1 MSSNFLN
8 HEITPHHRHGAAA
21 RLQRLHQY
29 LWAINRP
36 MTILFWAMV
45 VTSLLGIVGMLL
57 DPRLVL
63 GQSNWAKTTKFSLSI
78 LLYAGSMLWIFGFD
92 TLRPRLSRFI
102 LTAGAWILGL
112 EMALIIFQGARAVP
126 MHFNNATT
134 FDATLFSIMGATI
147 TIFWFINALGVGV
160 LIAQQ
165 VSSPILAWALRL
177 GFVIALLGMLQ
188 GFLMTNPSPE
198 QRALLEAGHTP
209 TMIGAHTIGAPDG
222 GPGLPV
228 LGWSTTHGD
237 LRIGHFVGLHALQI
251 VPLLG
256 LLLMRWPATWL
267 TLRQRLALLWTGA
280 LGYLGL
286 TALVTWQALR
296 GQPLLA
302 PDLWTVTGALLL
314 VAATIGTTAVIILYA
329 RRQNHGVRVGTMPV
343 TQM

>member
-1 MSSNFLN
+1 MHRSTIYPTSSDPSHTHLS
-8 HEITPHHRHGAAA
+8 TLASVHRH
-21 RLQRLHQY
+21 
-29 LWAINRP
+29 LWQMNRP

-45 VTSLLGIVGMLL
+45 ASSILGLVGILL

-63 GQSNWAKTTKFSLSI
+63 GQSNWAKTTKFSMSI
-78 LLYAGSMLWIFGFD
+78 VLYAGSMLWIFGYD

-102 LTAGAWILGL
+102 LTASAWILGL
-112 EMALIIFQGARAVP
+112 EMVLIIFQGARAVP

-134 FDATLFSIMGATI
+134 FDAALFSIMGITI

-160 LIAQQ
+160 LVAQQ
-165 VSSPILAWALRL
+165 VPSPVLAWGLRL
-177 GFVIALLGMLQ
+177 GLVIALLGMLE
-188 GFLMTNPSPE
+188 GFLMTGPTPE
-198 QRALLEAGHTP
+198 QRMMLTAGESPALLGGHTV
-209 TMIGAHTIGAPDG
+209 GAEDG
-222 GPGLPV
+222 GPGLPL

-256 LLLMRWPATWL
+256 LLLMRWRVSWL
-267 TLRQRLALLWTGA
+267 TVRHRLALLWTGA

-302 PDLWTVTGALLL
+302 PDLWTVVTL
-314 VAATIGTTAVIILYA
+314 VALIASVGVATATIFLYA
-329 RRQNHGVRVGTMPV
+329 RRQSSSQTTGTIAMIA
-343 TQM
+343 Q